1 MQKPDRWDFDK
12 PEQYRDALVK
22 YDNQMRKNKMNAI
35 VGGTFATVIGLAAL
49 TVIGGSW
56 YTVGEGYRGVTLRN
70 GAVVGTAEPGLG
82 FKMPIIDSVV
92 DISVQSQA
100 QLYENILAYS
110 RDQQTAGLN
119 LSVNYRFPADQVETI
134 YREYGGEAGVISR
147 LLDRQVL
154 EEVKNIFGK
163 FNASTAI
170 QERERLAAEVQMAIQ
185 KAVIGP
191 IIVESVQIE
200 NIDFSDAYE
209 NSIEARMLAEVEVQK
224 VRQNAER
231 EKVTAE
237 ITVIQAQAE
246 ADAQLARA
254 TAEAEATRIRGEAEA
269 SAIKAKAEA
278 LKDNAGLIA
287 LTQAEKWNGQ
297 LPTTMI
303 PGSTVPFM
311 DVATKP
317 AQ

>member
-1 MQKPDRWDFDK
+1 MKIRKPDRYDYKTREEYDK
-12 PEQYRDALVK
+12 AKKMYNDYE
-22 YDNQMRKNKMNAI
+22 RKKKMNAV
-35 VGGTFATVIGLAAL
+35 VGSGIAALVGLVAL
-49 TVIGGSW
+49 TVLGGSW
-56 YTVGEGYRGVTLRN
+56 YTVDEGYRGVALRN
-70 GAVVGTAEPGLG
+70 GAVVGTSEPGLG

-110 RDQQTAGLN
+110 RDQQTAGLS
-119 LSVNYRFPADQVETI
+119 LSVNYRLPADQVETI
-134 YREYGGEAGVISR
+134 YREYGGEAGVVSR

-163 FNASTAI
+163 FNAATAI

-185 KAVIGP
+185 KAVVGP

-209 NSIEARMLAEVEVQK
+209 NSIEQRMLAEVEVQK
-224 VRQNAER
+224 VKQNAER

-269 SAIKAKAEA
+269 DAIEAKGAA
-278 LKDNAGLIA
+278 LRDNPSLID
-287 LTQAEKWNGQ
+287 LVQAERWNGA

-311 DVATKP
+311 NVGNS
-317 AQ
+317 Q